1 MQSSGPETIKPY
13 DNTREK
19 TAQVEEMFDS
29 IAPAYDFMNRAM
41 TMGIDRLWRR
51 KGVNLVAA
59 DSPKSILDVAAGT
72 ADMSIALARR
82 LPQAKVTGIDLSEE
96 MLAEGRV
103 KVGKA
108 GFGDRVTLLQG
119 DCLHLPMADGEFDA
133 VTVVFGVRN
142 FENLLCGYR
151 EMARVLRPGGRL
163 CVIELAVPESRW
175 VRPFYNLHT
184 RRVIPL
190 VGRLISKDSRAYTY
204 LPESIAAMPGGEKM
218 LELMR
223 SVGLKDAR
231 VSRLTFGVCAIYTA
245 VKA

>member
-108 GFGDRVTLLQG
+108 GLGDRVTLLQG

-151 EMARVLRPGGRL
+151 
-163 CVIELAVPESRW
+163 
-175 VRPFYNLHT
+175 
-184 RRVIPL
+184 
-190 VGRLISKDSRAYTY
+190 
-204 LPESIAAMPGGEKM
+204 
-218 LELMR
+218 
-223 SVGLKDAR
+223 
-231 VSRLTFGVCAIYTA
+231 
-245 VKA
+245 

>member
-108 GFGDRVTLLQG
+108 GLGD
-119 DCLHLPMADGEFDA
+119 P
-133 VTVVFGVRN
+133 
-142 FENLLCGYR
+142 
-151 EMARVLRPGGRL
+151 
-163 CVIELAVPESRW
+163 
-175 VRPFYNLHT
+175 
-184 RRVIPL
+184 
-190 VGRLISKDSRAYTY
+190 
-204 LPESIAAMPGGEKM
+204 
-218 LELMR
+218 
-223 SVGLKDAR
+223 
-231 VSRLTFGVCAIYTA
+231 
-245 VKA
+245 